1 MVTWDRTPLGL
12 ETATPCQPRAALAVE
27 GSENAG
33 ISEISKVPALHREAE
48 RDTTGSFNR
57 QPFVHTW
64 IGRGVQGRR
73 RGAAT
78 LRLIRLWGLK
88 WRLTLWFYC
97 GKKRAARRHRIIGE
111 PRKSSCFAEM
121 GAGVR
126 CSIAVRRADPGQRG
140 G

>member
-57 QPFVHTW
+57 QRLLHTW
-64 IGRGVQGRR
+64 NDGRVQEKRR
-73 RGAAT
+73 RAAT
-78 LRLIRLWGLK
+78 LRLILLPCLK
-88 WRLTLWFYC
+88 R
-97 GKKRAARRHRIIGE
+97 
-111 PRKSSCFAEM
+111 
-121 GAGVR
+121 
-126 CSIAVRRADPGQRG
+126 
-140 G
+140 